1 MLNKYYF
8 TLYLSH
14 LLTAWGY
21 RPKLTIMRKA
31 LMLIFLTFLSGLTL
45 LAQQTVSG
53 KVTDASGYPIA
64 GVSVKAKKS
73 GKIALTG
80 ADGTFTLTLPAA
92 DELEISSVGY
102 VKQTVSTGNGTINIT
117 LAQSVEELDQV
128 VLVGSRRAGRVKTES
143 TSPVDVINVSQVM
156 APTARMDLTSI
167 LNYTAPSFNYNKQSG
182 SDGADHIDL
191 ATLRGLGPDQ
201 TLVLINGKRR
211 HQTAFVAMF
220 GTRGRGNTGTDL
232 NAIPAGAIDRVEILR
247 DGASAQY
254 GSDAIAGVINII
266 TKKTV
271 NQVTGSLG
279 VSAYYDSKFNT
290 AFESSLHKDY
300 EHAGEFDGKAFNGHI
315 NFGLPLGK
323 KGGFINL
330 TFEGAKTG
338 KTFRQALKTDNYQ
351 QDDEAMYL
359 NIYRRGHGDAD
370 LESFGSFFNLEI
382 PATSKTS
389 FYAFGGTNSKSSDAF
404 AFTRNW
410 SARPDRFP
418 TNANGDLIF
427 VPGIM
432 KTASDGDT
440 WYSPHIQTK
449 IKDYAATGGLKGVVF
464 NNWNWDLSNT
474 TGKNNFHFYGDK
486 TFNASLGS
494 SQRHFDDG
502 GFSFLQNTS
511 NLNFSREFTKNFNL
525 GVGAEFRYENYQIY
539 AGEEASYKNYDPS
552 GDKATGAQGFP
563 GYQPRDEVNAKR
575 HVFGA
580 YADAEFDILPSWLMN
595 LAVRLENYSDF
606 GFTHNYKLA
615 TRIKASK
622 KVNIRGS
629 VSTGFRAP
637 SLQQINFSSTF
648 TTVQAGNIAEVKIA
662 PNYSNLAK
670 AAGIPDLTQEK
681 SLSGSVGFT
690 WRAASSLNISVDGYL
705 TRIKDRVVI
714 SGQFDGTDP
723 NLDANLRA
731 LMSGLN
737 VSLAQF
743 FANGVNTTNAGVDIV
758 VDYNKKFGD
767 NRFRALFAGNLQTMK
782 INDINVPAKLSGSE
796 FLQQTFLSDREQKFI
811 LASAPGIKGALNLE
825 YGMKKWTLGTRL
837 TYFGKVTLLGYG
849 QDGLGISP
857 TVPLDD
863 GSGDVPDQ
871 FNYGGKLVTDL
882 YVSHPLLKKLTLH
895 AGVDNLL
902 NVHPDFGVTKG
913 AKDWAYNTETG
924 GAWDAVQMGS
934 NGTRLFVRIGFSF

>member
-1 MLNKYYF
+1 
-8 TLYLSH
+8 
-14 LLTAWGY
+14 
-21 RPKLTIMRKA
+21 MRKA
-31 LMLIFLTFLSGLTL
+31 FLLFFLTLFSGLTL
-45 LAQQTVSG
+45 LAQQTVTG
-53 KVTDASGYPIA
+53 KITDTNGLPVA

-73 GKIALTG
+73 GKLALTG
-80 ADGTFTLTLPAA
+80 ADGTFSLTLPAE

-102 VKQTVSTGNGTINIT
+102 VKQTVKTGSGPINIT
-117 LAQSVEELDQV
+117 LAQSIEELGQV
-128 VLVGSRRAGRVKTES
+128 VLVGSRRAGRVKTE
-143 TSPVDVINVSQVM
+143 TTAPVDVINISQVT

-201 TLVLINGKRR
+201 TLVLVNGKRR
-211 HQTAFVAMF
+211 HQSAFVAMF

-232 NAIPAGAIDRVEILR
+232 NAIPASAIDRVEILR

-271 NQVTGSLG
+271 NNITGSIG
-279 VSAYYDSKFNT
+279 VSAFYDPKFNT

-300 EHAGEFDGKAFNGHI
+300 EHAGKLDGKALAGNI

-330 TFEGAKTG
+330 TFDGIKTT
-338 KTFRQALKTDNYQ
+338 KTFRQALKTANYQ
-351 QDDEAMYL
+351 QDNDAMYL
-359 NIYRRGHGDAD
+359 NIYRRGHGDGD
-370 LESFGSFFNLEI
+370 LEAFGSFYNLEI
-382 PATSKTS
+382 PASSKIS
-389 FYAFGGTNSKSSDAF
+389 FYSFGGTNSKFSDAF

-418 TNANGDLIF
+418 TDANGDLVF

-432 KTASDGDT
+432 KTGSDGEI
-440 WYSPHIQTK
+440 WYSPHIQTR
-449 IKDYAATGGLKGVVF
+449 IKDFSATGGLKGVIF
-464 NNWNWDLSNT
+464 NNWTWDLSNT
-474 TGKNNFHFYGDK
+474 TGRNNFHFYGDK
-486 TFNASLGS
+486 TFNASVGS
-494 SQRHFDDG
+494 AQQHFDDG

-511 NLNFSREFTKNFNL
+511 NLNFSREFIKNFNL
-525 GVGAEFRYENYQIY
+525 GIGAEFRYENYKIY
-539 AGEEASYKNYDPS
+539 SGEAASYRNYDPS
-552 GDKATGAQGFP
+552 GDKASGAQGFP
-563 GYQPRDEVNAKR
+563 GYQPADVVNAKR

-580 YADAEFDILPSWLMN
+580 YADAEFDILPSWLMD
-595 LAVRLENYSDF
+595 LAVRLEQYNDF
-606 GFTHNYKLA
+606 GFTHNYKIA
-615 TRIKASK
+615 TRVKATK
-622 KVNIRGS
+622 DVNIRGS
-629 VSTGFRAP
+629 FSTGFRAP

-690 WRAASSLNISVDGYL
+690 WRASGSLNITVDGYI
-705 TRIKDRVVI
+705 TKIKDRVVI
-714 SGQFDGTDP
+714 SGQFDGSDP
-723 NLDANLRA
+723 DLDANLRS
-731 LMSGLN
+731 LMAGLN
-737 VSLAQF
+737 VSYAQF
-743 FANGVNTTNAGVDIV
+743 FANAVNTTNAGVDIV
-758 VDYNKKFGD
+758 IDYNKKFGD
-767 NRFRALFAGNLQTMK
+767 NRFRALLAGNLQTMK
-782 INDINVPAKLSGSE
+782 INKINVPDKLSGSA
-796 FLQQTFLSDREQKFI
+796 FLKQTFLSDREQKFI
-811 LASAPGIKGALNLE
+811 LASAPGMKGALNLE
-825 YGMKKWTLGTRL
+825 YGRKKFTVGTRL

-857 TVPLDD
+857 TVPLDN

-871 FNYGGKLVTDL
+871 FNYSNKLVTDL
-882 YVSHPLLKKLTLH
+882 YFSYPLVKKLTLH

-934 NGTRLFVRIGFSF
+934 NGRRLFARLAFSF

>member
-1 MLNKYYF
+1 
-8 TLYLSH
+8 
-14 LLTAWGY
+14 
-21 RPKLTIMRKA
+21 MRKA
-31 LMLIFLTFLSGLTL
+31 LLLIFLTFISGLTL
-45 LAQQTVSG
+45 IAQQTVTG
-53 KVTDASGYPIA
+53 TITDASGMPVA

-80 ADGTFTLTLPAA
+80 SDGTFSISLPAD
-92 DELEISSVGY
+92 DELEISSIGY
-102 VKQTVSTGNGTINIT
+102 VKQTVKTGSGPINIS
-117 LAQSVEELDQV
+117 LVQSVEELGQV
-128 VLVGSRRAGRVKTES
+128 VLVGSRRAGRVKTET
-143 TSPVDVINVSQVM
+143 TSPVDVINMSQVSG
-156 APTARMDLTSI
+156 PTARMDLTSI
-167 LNYTAPSFNYNKQSG
+167 LNYAAPSFNYNKQTG

-232 NAIPAGAIDRVEILR
+232 NAIPSGAIDRVEILR

-266 TKKTV
+266 TKKSV
-271 NQVTGSLG
+271 NQVSGSLG
-279 VSAYYDSKFNT
+279 LSAYYDPKFNT

-300 EHAGEFDGKAFNGHI
+300 EHAGKFDGKAFNGNI

-330 TFEGAKTG
+330 TFDGTKTG

-359 NIYRRGHGDAD
+359 NIYRRGHGDAE
-370 LESFGSFFNLEI
+370 LEAFGTFVNLEL
-382 PATSKTS
+382 PFTPKTS
-389 FYAFGGTNSKSSDAF
+389 FYAFGGSNTKNSDAF

-418 TNANGDLIF
+418 TNANGDLIV

-432 KTASDGDT
+432 KTGSDGDI
-440 WYSPHIQTK
+440 WYSPHIQTE
-449 IKDYAATGGLKGVVF
+449 IKDFAATGGLKGVIF

-474 TGKNNFHFYGDK
+474 TGKNNFQFYGDK

-494 SQRHFDDG
+494 AQQRFDDG

-511 NLNFSREFTKNFNL
+511 NLNFSREFAKNFNL
-525 GVGAEFRYENYQIY
+525 GVGAEFRYENYQIF

-552 GDKATGAQGFP
+552 GDKATGSQGFP
-563 GYQPRDEVNAKR
+563 GYQPADEVNAKR
-575 HVFGA
+575 NVFGA
-580 YADAEFDILPSWLMN
+580 YADAEFDIQPTWLMN

-622 KVNIRGS
+622 TVNVRGS
-629 VSTGFRAP
+629 FSTGFRAP

-681 SLSGSVGFT
+681 SISGSAGFT
-690 WRAASSLNISVDGYL
+690 WKATPALNVTVDGYL
-705 TRIKDRVVI
+705 TKIKDRVVI

-723 NLDANLRA
+723 NLDANLRS
-731 LMSGLN
+731 LMAGAN

-743 FANGVNTTNAGVDIV
+743 FANGVNTTNAGLDIV
-758 VDYNKKFGD
+758 VEYNKKFGD
-767 NRFRALFAGNLQTMK
+767 KRFKALLAGNLQTMK
-782 INDINVPAKLSGSE
+782 IDEINVPAKLSGSA

-811 LASAPGIKGALNLE
+811 LASAPGMKGNLNLE
-825 YGMKKWTLGTRL
+825 YGVKKWTLGTRL

-857 TVPLDD
+857 TVPLDN

-871 FNYGGKLVTDL
+871 FNYGGKLVTDI
-882 YVSHPLLKKLTLH
+882 YMSHPLRKKLTLY

-902 NVHPDFGVTKG
+902 NAHPDFGVVKG

-924 GAWDAVQMGS
+924 GPWDAVQMGT
-934 NGTRLFVRIGFSF
+934 NGTRLFVRIGFNF

>member
-1 MLNKYYF
+1 
-8 TLYLSH
+8 
-14 LLTAWGY
+14 
-21 RPKLTIMRKA
+21 MRKA
-31 LMLIFLTFLSGLTL
+31 LLLLLITCISCVNL
-45 LAQQTVSG
+45 LAQQTVTG
-53 KVTDASGYPIA
+53 KITDAAGLPVA
-64 GVSVKAKKS
+64 GVSIKAIKS
-73 GKIALTG
+73 GKIALSG
-80 ADGTFTLTLPAA
+80 ADGSFSIILPEAE
-92 DELEISSVGY
+92 ELEISSIGY
-102 VKQTVSTGNGTINIT
+102 VKQTVKPGNGPVMIS
-117 LAQSVEELDQV
+117 LVQSIEELGQV
-128 VLVGSRRAGRVKTES
+128 VLVGSRRAGRVKTET
-143 TSPVDVINVSQVM
+143 TSPVDVINVAQVSG
-156 APTARMDLTSI
+156 PTARMDLTSI
-167 LNYTAPSFNYNKQSG
+167 LNYTAPSFNYNKQTG

-220 GTRGRGNTGTDL
+220 GTRGRGNSGTDL

-266 TKKTV
+266 TKKAM

-279 VSAYYDSKFNT
+279 LSAYYDPKFNT
-290 AFESSLHKDY
+290 AFESSLHQDY
-300 EHAGEFDGKAFNGHI
+300 EHAGEFDGSAFNGNI

-330 TFEGAKTG
+330 TFEGTKTG
-338 KTFRQALKTDNYQ
+338 KTFRQALKTANYL

-359 NIYRRGHGDAD
+359 NIYRRGHGDAS
-370 LESFGSFFNLEI
+370 LEAFGSFLNLEV
-382 PATSKTS
+382 PVSSKTT
-389 FYAFGGTNSKSSDAF
+389 FYVFGGTNSKTSDAF

-418 TNANGDLIF
+418 TNANGDLIL

-440 WYSPHIQTK
+440 WYSPHIQTE
-449 IKDYAATGGLKGVVF
+449 IKDFAATGGLKGVVF
-464 NNWNWDLSNT
+464 NNWSWDLSNT
-474 TGKNNFHFYGDK
+474 TGKNDFHFYGDK

-494 SQRHFDDG
+494 AQQFFDDG

-511 NLNFSREFTKNFNL
+511 NLNFSREFAKNFNL
-525 GVGAEFRYENYQIY
+525 GVGAEFRYENYKIE
-539 AGEEASYKNYDPS
+539 AGEEASYKNYDPT
-552 GDKATGAQGFP
+552 GNKATGSQGFP
-563 GYQPRDEVNAKR
+563 GYQPADVVDAKR

-580 YADAEFDILPSWLMN
+580 YADAEFDILPTWLMN

-622 KVNIRGS
+622 TVNIRGS
-629 VSTGFRAP
+629 FSTGFRAP

-681 SLSGSVGFT
+681 SISGSAGFT
-690 WRAASSLNISVDGYL
+690 WKANSNLNITVDGYL
-705 TRIKDRVVI
+705 TKIKDRVVI
-714 SGQFDGTDP
+714 SGQFDGSDP
-723 NLDANLRA
+723 NLDASLRSQMA
-731 LMSGLN
+731 GLN

-743 FANGVNTTNAGVDIV
+743 FANGVNTTNAGLDIV
-758 VDYNKKFGD
+758 VEYNKKMGEK
-767 NRFRALFAGNLQTMK
+767 RFRALFAGNLQTMK
-782 INDINVPAKLSGSE
+782 IDEIHVPAKLSGSA

-811 LASAPGIKGALNLE
+811 LASAPGMKGSLNLE
-825 YGMKKWTLGTRL
+825 YGIKRLTLGTRL
-837 TYFGKVTLLGYG
+837 TYFGKITLLGYG

-857 TVPLDD
+857 TVPLDN

-871 FNYGGKLVTDL
+871 FNYGGKLVTDI
-882 YVSHPLLKKLTLH
+882 YMSHPVFKKLTLY

-902 NVHPDFGVTKG
+902 NVHPDFGVVKG

-924 GAWDAVQMGS
+924 GAWDAVQMGT
-934 NGTRLFVRIGFSF
+934 NGTRLFVRIGFNF